1 MGHLSAALRRYF
13 TDTLWHYDPSRMNL
27 VQRRLLQAA
36 RVLTIVVRD
45 FVRDN
50 CLLRASALTFATL
63 LSVVPMLAFAFSVL
77 KGMGIQNRL
86 EPLLM
91 EHLNVGSE
99 AVVARIIEYINNTN
113 VGRLGTVGLGMLLMT
128 VLALLSNIEKSFN
141 YIWGV
146 NETRTLLRRFADY
159 FSVLAF
165 APLLMVVAISVTAT
179 VQNLALVVE
188 LRNSGLVGNLVSLT
202 FKMLPYLA
210 LWIAFSF
217 LYLFMPNIRVK
228 VGAAILGG
236 IFGGTLWQLVQLGY
250 VHFQVGVARYNA
262 IYGTMAVLPIF
273 MVWMY
278 ISWIIVLLGAEL
290 SATVQNLESLSHKLR
305 ASRRPVRRPDII
317 GLAVMLCVV
326 RAFRSGQTPIP
337 VWQMATRLDL
347 LVGQVETIAEELC
360 AIGMLTRVEENA
372 TGIGYLPTHSP
383 ERLKVQEV
391 LAAMR
396 GELPEVQDREGAR
409 DWLLMQE
416 LIGDLVAAERQ
427 VLDGMTLLDLASRIA
442 EDEAEDNAE
451 EGCQEGQ
458 G

>member
-1 MGHLSAALRRYF
+1 MSYLPAALRRYF
-13 TDTLWHYDPSRMNL
+13 TDTLWHYDPAKMNV
-27 VQRRLLQAA
+27 VQRMALQTT
-36 RVLTIVVRD
+36 RVLTIVIRD
-45 FVRDN
+45 FARDN

-91 EHLNVGSE
+91 EHLTIGSE
-99 AVVARIIEYINNTN
+99 AVVARIVEYINNTN
-113 VGRLGTVGLGMLLMT
+113 VGRLGTVGLAMLLMT

-165 APLLMVVAISVTAT
+165 APLLMVVAISATST
-179 VQNLALVVE
+179 VQNLAIVVE
-188 LRNSGLVGNLVSLT
+188 LRNSGTIGNLVGLT
-202 FKMLPYLA
+202 FKALPYLS

-228 VGAAILGG
+228 VGAAIIGG

-278 ISWIIVLLGAEL
+278 ISWIIVLFGAEL

-337 VWQMATRLDL
+337 VLKMATRLDL
-347 LVGQVETIAEELC
+347 LVGQVETIADELC

-372 TGIGYLPTHSP
+372 IDVGYLPSQSP
-383 ERLKVQEV
+383 ERTTVQEV

-396 GELPEVQDREGAR
+396 GELPEVRDREGAR

-416 LIGDLVAAERQ
+416 LIGDLARAEHE
-427 VLDGMTLLDLASRIA
+427 VLDGMTLLDLATRI
-442 EDEAEDNAE
+442 EDEA
-451 EGCQEGQ
+451 GQ
-458 G
+458 DDAREC